1 MSDADSLELSL
12 DAIALIRVALDED
25 KNTAED
31 LLEKVTALLG
41 GRDEDDLANLAL
53 QIARLAAAL
62 AIGWHEACCNLLT
75 PEEAANL
82 SSTHEMLTNI
92 VQRAIL
98 EV

>member
-12 DAIALIRVALDED
+12 DAIALIRVA
-25 KNTAED
+25 
-31 LLEKVTALLG
+31 LEKVTALLG